1 MKKGHIIA
9 IVVVALVLIG
19 AVVAYVLLS
28 GKDNGKG
35 GGKGN
40 KNKYIVSTEETGLNV
55 RMEPDVTAEKITTID
70 KGSEV
75 EIVEIKNNFGRL
87 SSGGWVS
94 MDYLTKA

>member
-19 AVVAYVLLS
+19 AVVAYFLLS

-35 GGKGN
+35 GGKDK
-40 KNKYIVSTEETGLNV
+40 KNKYIVSTAETGLNV
-55 RMEPDVTAEKITTID
+55 RMDPDVTAEKIASLD
-70 KGSEV
+70 RGAEV
-75 EIVEIKNNFGRL
+75 EIVEVKNNFGRL

>member
-19 AVVAYVLLS
+19 AVVTYFLLTREDNS
-28 GKDNGKG
+28 GKK
-35 GGKGN
+35 KS
-40 KNKYIVSTEETGLNV
+40 KNKYIVSTSETGLNV
-55 RMEPDVTAEKITTID
+55 RMEPDVTAEKVTTLD

>member
-19 AVVAYVLLS
+19 AVVAYFLLTRE
-28 GKDNGKG
+28 DNGK
-35 GGKGN
+35 KGS
-40 KNKYIVSTEETGLNV
+40 KNKYIVSTSETGLNV

-75 EIVEIKNNFGRL
+75 EIVEVKNNFGRL

-94 MDYLTKA
+94 MDYLTRA

>member
-1 MKKGHIIA
+1 MKKGYIIA
-9 IVVVALVLIG
+9 IVVVAIVLIG
-19 AVVAYVLLS
+19 AVVAYFLLTRED
-28 GKDNGKG
+28 GDK
-35 GGKGN
+35 KGN
-40 KNKYIVSTEETGLNV
+40 KNKYIVSTSETGLNV
-55 RMEPDVTAEKITTID
+55 RMEPDVTAEKITAID

>member
-9 IVVVALVLIG
+9 LVVVALVLIG
-19 AVVAYVLLS
+19 AVVAYFLLTRE
-28 GKDNGKG
+28 D
-35 GGKGN
+35 GGKKKS
-40 KNKYIVSTEETGLNV
+40 KNKYIVSTSETGLNV
-55 RMEPDVTAEKITTID
+55 RMGPDITAEKITTID

>member
-19 AVVAYVLLS
+19 AVVAYFLLTRE
-28 GKDNGKG
+28 DNGGK
-35 GGKGN
+35 KGN
-40 KNKYIVSTEETGLNV
+40 KNKYIVSTSETGLNV

>member
-19 AVVAYVLLS
+19 AVVAYFLIS

-35 GGKGN
+35 GGKSN
-40 KNKYIVSTEETGLNV
+40 KNKYIVSTAETGLNV
-55 RMEPDVTAEKITTID
+55 RMEPDVTAEKIASLDRGT
-70 KGSEV
+70 EV
-75 EIVEIKNNFGRL
+75 EIVEVKNNFGRL
-87 SSGGWVS
+87 TSGGWVS